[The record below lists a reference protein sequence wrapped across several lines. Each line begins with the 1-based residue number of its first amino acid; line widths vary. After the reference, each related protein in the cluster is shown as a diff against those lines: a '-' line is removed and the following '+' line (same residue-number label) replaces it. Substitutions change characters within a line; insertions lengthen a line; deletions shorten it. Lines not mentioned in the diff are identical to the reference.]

1 MSSRTDKDVLLDMG
15 FEEIRI
21 NKALAETNNSGLQ
34 FAMDWLLAHA
44 DDPIESFIEDFPVT
58 TTTNEATKEATN
70 NTSVKE
76 SNANTNDETPSTGDG
91 IARSLVCNV
100 CKKVI
105 KDAQAAEFHAVK
117 TGHQDFSESTEA
129 IKPLTEEEKKAKL
142 EELKERLKEKRLMKQ
157 KEEQEYEK
165 QKEKVRRRT
174 GKELNEA
181 RERMEKEELKRI
193 YEKKKR
199 EQIEERK
206 ARARVKAQIEQDRKE
221 RAAKLEEEKRLREGK
236 AMSQSNS
243 SSSIN
248 IQSTTTESV
257 DYAETSIQI
266 RIQGMPPIVQDFNS
280 DDTLQKVYD
289 FLLSKKPEFSGYSLS
304 TTYPRKVFTEQDKS
318 KTLKELDLVPSS
330 VLILV
335 NH

>member
-1 MSSRTDKDVLLDMG
+1 MSTRTDKDVLLDMG

-21 NKALAETNNSGLQ
+21 NKALAETNNTGLQ
-34 FAMDWLLAHA
+34 PAMDWLFAHA
-44 DDPIESFIEDFPVT
+44 DDPMESFLQDK
-58 TTTNEATKEATN
+58 NEIGTSASDNNAANDNVETN
-70 NTSVKE
+70 NDNS
-76 SNANTNDETPSTGDG
+76 NDETPSGSD
-91 IARSLVCNV
+91 AVAKSLVCNV

-105 KDAQAAEFHAVK
+105 KDAQAAEFHAIK

-142 EELKERLKEKRLMKQ
+142 EELKERLKEKRLKKQ

-199 EQIEERK
+199 EQIEEKK

-221 RAAKLEEEKRLREGK
+221 RAAKAEEQKRLREGK
-236 AMSQSNS
+236 AMSNSNS
-243 SSSIN
+243 NVSLN
-248 IQSTTTESV
+248 STPSESV
-257 DYAETSIQI
+257 DYTETSIQI
-266 RIQGMPPIVQDFNS
+266 RIPGMPPIVHDFNS
-280 DDTLQKVYD
+280 TDTLEKVYE
-289 FLLSKKPEFSGYSLS
+289 FLLSSKPEFAGYSLS
-304 TTYPRKVFTEQDKS
+304 TTYPRKVFSEQDKS

-330 VLILV
+330 VLVLV
-335 NH
+335 KV

>member
-1 MSSRTDKDVLLDMG
+1 MSSKTDKEVLIDMG

-21 NKALAETNNSGLQ
+21 DKALAETNHSGLQ
-34 FAMDWLLAHA
+34 PAMDWLFAHA
-44 DDPIESFIEDFPVT
+44 DDPIESFIDNSNSNGASSNAVE
-58 TTTNEATKEATN
+58 N
-70 NTSVKE
+70 KE
-76 SNANTNDETPSTGDG
+76 SSLEEGSSQDKNEDTPSSSDG
-91 IARSLVCNV
+91 IAKSLICND
-100 CKKVI
+100 CQKLL
-105 KDAQAAEFHAVK
+105 KDAQAAEYHAIK
-117 TGHQDFSESTEA
+117 TGHQNFSESTDA

-142 EELKERLKEKRLMKQ
+142 EELKQRLKEKRLMKQ

-221 RAAKLEEEKRLREGK
+221 RAAKLEEQKRLREGK
-236 AMSQSNS
+236 SMSNCSSNA
-243 SSSIN
+243 SIP
-248 IQSTTTESV
+248 TTPSESV

-266 RIQGMPPIVQDFNS
+266 RCPGMPPIVHDFNS
-280 DDTLQKVYD
+280 SDTLEKVYE
-289 FLLSKKPEFSGYSLS
+289 FLLSSKPEFAGYSLS
-304 TTYPRKVFTEQDKS
+304 TTYPRKVFNEQDKS

-330 VLILV
+330 VLVLV

>member
-1 MSSRTDKDVLLDMG
+1 MASKTDKEVLLDMG

-21 NKALAETNNSGLQ
+21 NKALSETNNSGLQ
-34 FAMDWLLAHA
+34 PAMDWLFAHA
-44 DDPIESFIEDFPVT
+44 EDPIESFIENSNSNGESSSNS
-58 TTTNEATKEATN
+58 NEAKDTPMEESSSNEAPSSTDGVAK
-70 NTSVKE
+70 SLIC
-76 SNANTNDETPSTGDG
+76 NDCQK
-91 IARSLVCNV
+91 IL
-100 CKKVI
+100 

-117 TGHQDFSESTEA
+117 TGHQNFSESTEA

-142 EELKERLKEKRLMKQ
+142 EELKQRLKEKRLMKQ

-221 RAAKLEEEKRLREGK
+221 RAARLEEQKRLREGK
-236 AMSQSNS
+236 AMSNS
-243 SSSIN
+243 SSNVSLN
-248 IQSTTTESV
+248 STLSEPVEYT
-257 DYAETSIQI
+257 ETSIQI
-266 RIQGMPPIVQDFNS
+266 RCPGMPPIVQDFNS
-280 DDTLQKVYD
+280 TDTLEKVYE
-289 FLLSKKPEFSGYSLS
+289 FLLSKKPEFAGYSLS
-304 TTYPRKVFTEQDKS
+304 TTYPRKVFTDQDKS

-330 VLILV
+330 VLVLV

>member
-1 MSSRTDKDVLLDMG
+1 MSSKTDKEVLLDMG
-15 FEEIRI
+15 FEEIKV

-34 FAMDWLLAHA
+34 PAMDWLFAHA
-44 DDPIESFIEDFPVT
+44 DDPIESFIVEENNNN
-58 TTTNEATKEATN
+58 NE
-70 NTSVKE
+70 TSNDNKMDE
-76 SNANTNDETPSTGDG
+76 SNNNSSVEASSASD
-91 IARSLVCNV
+91 AVAKSLVCNV

-105 KDAQAAEFHAVK
+105 KDAQAAEFHAIK

-199 EQIEERK
+199 EQIEEKK

-221 RAAKLEEEKRLREGK
+221 RAAKAEEQKRLREGK
-236 AMSQSNS
+236 PMSTS
-243 SSSIN
+243 SSNVSLPTTPSE
-248 IQSTTTESV
+248 ST

-266 RIQGMPPIVQDFNS
+266 RMPGMPPIVHDFNS
-280 DDTLQKVYD
+280 TDTLQKVYD
-289 FLLSKKPEFSGYSLS
+289 FLLSSKPEFAGYSFS

-330 VLILV
+330 VLVLV

>member
-1 MSSRTDKDVLLDMG
+1 MSSKTDKEVLLDMG

-34 FAMDWLLAHA
+34 PAMDWLFAHA
-44 DDPIESFIEDFPVT
+44 DDPIESFIEDSDAPTSSNEVNK
-58 TTTNEATKEATN
+58 TTND
-70 NTSVKE
+70 TSVEE
-76 SNANTNDETPSTGDG
+76 STTNDNNKTSSSSDAV
-91 IARSLVCNV
+91 ARSLVCNV
-100 CKKVI
+100 CKKII
-105 KDAQAAEFHAVK
+105 KDAQAAEFHAIK

-236 AMSQSNS
+236 AMPQSNS
-243 SSSIN
+243 NSSIN
-248 IQSTTTESV
+248 LQSSASESI
-257 DYAETSIQI
+257 DYSETSIQI
-266 RIQGMPPIVQDFNS
+266 RMPGMPPLVQDFNS
-280 DDTLQKVYD
+280 SDTLQKVYE
-289 FLLSKKPEFSGYSLS
+289 FLLSKKPEFSGYSFS

-330 VLILV
+330 VLVLV

>member
-1 MSSRTDKDVLLDMG
+1 MSSKSDKEVLLDMG

-21 NKALAETNNSGLQ
+21 NKALKETNNSGLQ
-34 FAMDWLLAHA
+34 PAMDWLFAHA
-44 DDPIESFIEDFPVT
+44 EDPIESFIEDTNANVESSSS
-58 TTTNEATKEATN
+58 NEAKDTPMEEENNNSNEAPSSTDGVAK
-70 NTSVKE
+70 SLIC
-76 SNANTNDETPSTGDG
+76 NDCQK
-91 IARSLVCNV
+91 IL
-100 CKKVI
+100 

-117 TGHQDFSESTEA
+117 TGHQNFAESTEA

-142 EELKERLKEKRLMKQ
+142 EELKQRLKEKRLMKQ

-199 EQIEERK
+199 EQIEEKK

-221 RAAKLEEEKRLREGK
+221 RAAKLEEQKRLREGK
-236 AMSQSNS
+236 PMSNS
-243 SSSIN
+243 SSNANLS
-248 IQSTTTESV
+248 SAPSESV
-257 DYAETSIQI
+257 DTETSIQI
-266 RIQGMPPIVQDFNS
+266 RCPGMSPIVQDFNS
-280 DDTLQKVYD
+280 TDTLEKVYE
-289 FLLSKKPEFSGYSLS
+289 FLLSKKPEFVGYSLS
-304 TTYPRKVFTEQDKS
+304 TTYPRKVFTDQDKS

-330 VLILV
+330 VLVLV

>member
-1 MSSRTDKDVLLDMG
+1 MSSKTDKSVLLDMG
-15 FEEIRI
+15 FDEIKI

-34 FAMDWLLAHA
+34 PAMDWLFEHA
-44 DDPIESFIEDFPVT
+44 DDPIESFIIE
-58 TTTNEATKEATN
+58 
-70 NTSVKE
+70 E
-76 SNANTNDETPSTGDG
+76 SNNNDNNNNENSVSSTNDTQMDDNSNIEASTTGG
-91 IARSLVCNV
+91 VAQSLICNV

-129 IKPLTEEEKKAKL
+129 IKPLTEEEKKLKL

-199 EQIEERK
+199 EQIEEKK

-221 RAAKLEEEKRLREGK
+221 RAAKAEEQKRLREGK
-236 AMSQSNS
+236 AMSNS
-243 SSSIN
+243 SSSV
-248 IQSTTTESV
+248 SLTTTPSESV
-257 DYAETSIQI
+257 DYSETSIQI
-266 RIQGMPPIVQDFNS
+266 RASGMPPIVHDFNS
-280 DDTLQKVYD
+280 TDTLEKVYE
-289 FLLSKKPEFSGYSLS
+289 FLLSSKPEFAGYSFS

-330 VLILV
+330 VLVLV

>member
-1 MSSRTDKDVLLDMG
+1 MSSKSDKEVLLDMG

-21 NKALAETNNSGLQ
+21 NKALSETNNSGLQ
-34 FAMDWLLAHA
+34 PAMDWLFAHA
-44 DDPIESFIEDFPVT
+44 DDPIESFIDDKNDNEKSS
-58 TTTNEATKEATN
+58 TNEKSNDAPAEDVNEA
-70 NTSVKE
+70 
-76 SNANTNDETPSTGDG
+76 SNAESSSGG
-91 IARSLVCNV
+91 VAKSLVCNV
-100 CKKVI
+100 CQKVL
-105 KDAQAAEFHAVK
+105 KDAQAAEFHAIK

-129 IKPLTEEEKKAKL
+129 VKPLTEEEKKAKL

-199 EQIEERK
+199 EQIEEKK

-221 RAAKLEEEKRLREGK
+221 RAAKAEEQKRLREGK
-236 AMSQSNS
+236 AMSSSNS
-243 SSSIN
+243 SVNLHSASSEPVEY
-248 IQSTTTESV
+248 T
-257 DYAETSIQI
+257 ETSIQI
-266 RIQGMPPIVQDFNS
+266 RAPGMPPLVHDFNAS
-280 DDTLQKVYD
+280 DTLEKVYE
-289 FLLSKKPEFSGYSLS
+289 FLLSNKPEFAGYKFS
-304 TTYPRKVFTEQDKS
+304 TTYPRKVFNDQDRS

-330 VLILV
+330 VLVLV
-335 NH
+335 NQ